1 MEITVTLSDSTAR
14 LLELRVAPSG
24 RPLEEVVSEAF
35 LPGLRA
41 WRPDGQPVVYPQ
53 PRNMGGA
60 RVDLTRALEILDAE
74 RDARFFG
81 RPDDDDRHVS

>member
-41 WRPDGQPVVYPQ
+41 WRADGQPQVYPQ
-53 PRNMGGA
+53 PRNLGGP
-60 RVDLTRALEILDAE
+60 RVDLTRALETLDVE
-74 RDARFFG
+74 RAARSFG
-81 RPDDDDRHVS
+81 PPDDDDRHVS

>member
-41 WRPDGQPVVYPQ
+41 WRADGQPQVYPQ
-53 PRNMGGA
+53 PRNLGGA